1 MSAPPRFWAAQLLS
15 WTFFILVELAGALS
29 LPQRRIALTYYGVY
43 SAAVALC
50 SVPLWLLCRWL
61 WRSRKSWAVT
71 VALVIPTSYGLAYFS
86 FIAATSAE
94 YQVSPPGTY
103 PFSRQAWL
111 LWSITGCLFGTFIF
125 LAWAGL
131 YFGMNFWSEAHRREE
146 DSLRAESLAR
156 EAELRALRHELTP
169 HFLLNT
175 LNGIST
181 LVGEERTSDA
191 RKMIALLADF
201 LRTTL
206 AAAGVG
212 DVSLA
217 HEFLHI
223 EQYLAIERIRFED
236 RLVARL
242 ILEPSVQD
250 GLVPNLLLQP
260 LVENALLHGTGSSA
274 EKGELEI
281 VARLEDGR
289 VNIAIGNTVQSTESA
304 ATTGSKLSLGL
315 DLTRE
320 RLAVRFGDKQEMV
333 ISEGEKRW
341 LVTITFPFESANEA
355 PDDHRFDR
363 R

>member
-1 MSAPPRFWAAQLLS
+1 MSAPPRFWAVQLVG
-15 WTFFILVELAGALS
+15 WTFFIIVEFAGALS
-29 LPQRRIALTYYGVY
+29 LPQRRVALTYYGVF
-43 SAAVALC
+43 SVAVVLC

-61 WRSRKSWAVT
+61 WRSRKSLTITSVAVIS
-71 VALVIPTSYGLAYFS
+71 ASYCLAYLS

-94 YQVSPPGTY
+94 YRVSPPGAY

-111 LWSITGCLFGTFIF
+111 VWSITGCLFGTFIF

-131 YFGMNFWSEAHRREE
+131 YFGTNFWSEAHRREE

-181 LVGEERTSDA
+181 LVGEERTRDA
-191 RKMIALLADF
+191 RTMIALLGDF

-236 RLVARL
+236 RLDARL
-242 ILEPSVQD
+242 VLEPAVQN
-250 GLVPNLLLQP
+250 GVVPNLLLQP
-260 LVENALLHGTGSSA
+260 LVENALHHGIGYSP
-274 EKGELEI
+274 EKGEIEI
-281 VARLEDGR
+281 VARLNGGR
-289 VNIAIGNTVQSTESA
+289 VNIAIANTIQATESP
-304 ATTGSKLSLGL
+304 ATSGSKLSLGL

-320 RLAVRFGDKQEMV
+320 RLAARFGDQQEMV
-333 ISEGEKRW
+333 ISEGRDRW
-341 LVTITFPFESANEA
+341 LVSLTFPFESANEM
-355 PDDHRFDR
+355 PHDDSTYR
-363 R
+363 